1 MTQSARAFFA
11 YAAAGILLGYAAMQ
25 PRRRDVVAH
34 LLRIAACLL
43 MLAAAAV
50 VQHGRILGRE
60 MRVQLTELKPA
71 QREVRDL
78 EELRKF
84 NLVEF
89 IDKQNNNT

>member
-1 MTQSARAFFA
+1 MVLRVNVDDPAKLRGTLEGDTLRLEALPPFVYDSLKKPEILQLFSAEAR
-11 YAAAGILLGYAAMQ
+11 
-25 PRRRDVVAH
+25 
-34 LLRIAACLL
+34 
-43 MLAAAAV
+43 
-50 VQHGRILGRE
+50 RILGRE
-60 MRVQLTELKPA
+60 LRVQLTELKPA